1 MERSKSLLPL
11 RLFFCTREDVFI
23 AELLLAAR
31 DVFTRAR
38 EADREHIQPN
48 ICKELG
54 YGRGTMRCLFV
65 ADLHYSLPQFDWL
78 LQSAPRYDLVVL
90 AGDALDVAS
99 NVDFRAQTLVVRK
112 YLHRIASVT
121 RLIVCSGNHDLD
133 SRSEGEAG
141 EKVARWIGDL
151 AALNI
156 ASDGDSLVIE
166 NILFT
171 ICPWWD
177 GPMVREQ
184 LAAQLEADS
193 QRREG
198 LRWVW
203 IHHAPPRNSPTS
215 WSGHRSLGD
224 VELEQW
230 IIRFRPDIVFTGHIH
245 QSPFVQNG
253 SWADQIEATWI
264 FNAGHQ
270 FGAPPA
276 HIVLET
282 SSDEAVWISAMGVQ
296 AVQLRAPLQRP
307 IPQIE
312 ALPNWFANK
321 RVLEKVGTYER
332 ASISSALARFNS
344 DRDRDRIP
352 VGSLVPADE

>member
-1 MERSKSLLPL
+1 MNSRNSPK
-11 RLFFCTREDVFI
+11 
-23 AELLLAAR
+23 
-31 DVFTRAR
+31 
-38 EADREHIQPN
+38 N
-48 ICKELG
+48 
-54 YGRGTMRCLFV
+54 
-65 ADLHYSLPQFDWL
+65 
-78 LQSAPRYDLVVL
+78 
-90 AGDALDVAS
+90 AGD
-99 NVDFRAQTLVVRK
+99 
-112 YLHRIASVT
+112 
-121 RLIVCSGNHDLD
+121 
-133 SRSEGEAG
+133 RSAM
-141 EKVARWIGDL
+141 AR
-151 AALNI
+151 
-156 ASDGDSLVIE
+156 
-166 NILFT
+166 
-171 ICPWWD
+171 
-177 GPMVREQ
+177 PMVREQ

-296 AVQLRAPLQRP
+296 AVQLRAPLRRP

-352 VGSLVPADE
+352 VGSLVPVDE

>member
-1 MERSKSLLPL
+1 M
-11 RLFFCTREDVFI
+11 
-23 AELLLAAR
+23 ELLLAAR

-38 EADREHIQPN
+38 EADREHIPAKHLQ
-48 ICKELG
+48 ELG

-121 RLIVCSGNHDLD
+121 QLIVCSGNHDLD
-133 SRSEGEAG
+133 SRSEAG

-184 LAAQLEADS
+184 LAAQLEADA

-230 IIRFRPDIVFTGHIH
+230 IIRYRPDIVFTGHIH

-253 SWADQIEATWI
+253 SWADRIEATWI

-276 HIVLET
+276 HIAFET
-282 SSDEAVWISAMGVQ
+282 TSDQAVWISAMGVQ
-296 AVQLRAPLQRP
+296 AVQLGAPLQRP

-321 RVLEKVGTYER
+321 RVLEIVGTYER
-332 ASISSALARFNS
+332 ASGSSGLARFNS
-344 DRDRDRIP
+344 DLDRDRIP
-352 VGSLVPADE
+352 VGSLVPVDE